1 MRVDVNGTHLAFDV
15 DGPALAPVRTGLV
28 TKTAAHID
36 FAGSEGTYSARSQAV
51 GEEEGE
57 G

>member
-28 TKTAAHID
+28 TQTAAHID
-36 FAGSEGTYSARSQAV
+36 FSGSADTYSARSQAV
-51 GEEEGE
+51 GEEKGE